1 MKIAVI
7 IWMFILELNTQKR
20 SVSSGLRSWTKYSK
34 KENERRIKMK
44 VLKIKVGSV
53 YIDGKSHDVF
63 EDAWEKTSKDGKK
76 YYQISKPVFVSTIE
90 KKEEQGA

>member
-1 MKIAVI
+1 
-7 IWMFILELNTQKR
+7 
-20 SVSSGLRSWTKYSK
+20 
-34 KENERRIKMK
+34 MK